1 MILCRFLE
9 ILCRVFRSFADS
21 SSSSSS
27 SSFSSPSLCVWE
39 CRDIAQCLLLML
51 SFLDF
56 TIAAN
61 SLWQVVVRMR
71 PLNNKE
77 EAEEATNVV
86 QKLSSNSV
94 LISEQQFTFDA
105 VIGED
110 ASQVLKHFTFSLF
123 HSLSP
128 PSLAILV
135 HTDLAILIHTKLA
148 ILIQTELAILVV
160 NRELAVLFW
169 ASSSE
174 TIGIGSEETELLV
187 HQF

>member
-1 MILCRFLE
+1 
-9 ILCRVFRSFADS
+9 
-21 SSSSSS
+21 
-27 SSFSSPSLCVWE
+27 
-39 CRDIAQCLLLML
+39 
-51 SFLDF
+51 
-56 TIAAN
+56 
-61 SLWQVVVRMR
+61 MR

-110 ASQVLKHFTFSLF
+110 ASQVLKHFTFSFF
-123 HSLSP
+123 HSLSSP
-128 PSLAILV
+128 FLAILV
-135 HTDLAILIHTKLA
+135 HTDLA

-174 TIGIGSEETELLV
+174 TIGIGSEETGLLV
-187 HQF
+187 HPF

>member
-21 SSSSSS
+21 SSSSFSS
-27 SSFSSPSLCVWE
+27 SSPSLCVWK
-39 CRDIAQCLLLML
+39 CRDIAQCLLPML
-51 SFLDF
+51 SCQDF
-56 TIAAN
+56 TKAAN
-61 SLWQVVVRMR
+61 SSWQVVVRMR

-110 ASQVLKHFTFSLF
+110 ASQVIKHFTFSLF
-123 HSLSP
+123 HSLS
-128 PSLAILV
+128 SSFLAILV
-135 HTDLAILIHTKLA
+135 RTD
-148 ILIQTELAILVV
+148 LAILVV

-169 ASSSE
+169 AISSE

>member
-1 MILCRFLE
+1 
-9 ILCRVFRSFADS
+9 
-21 SSSSSS
+21 
-27 SSFSSPSLCVWE
+27 
-39 CRDIAQCLLLML
+39 ML
-51 SFLDF
+51 SCLDF
-56 TIAAN
+56 TKAAN
-61 SLWQVVVRMR
+61 SSWQVVVRMR

-123 HSLSP
+123 HSLSSP
-128 PSLAILV
+128 FLAILV

-169 ASSSE
+169 VSSSE
-174 TIGIGSEETELLV
+174 TIGIRSEETELLV
-187 HQF
+187 LRF